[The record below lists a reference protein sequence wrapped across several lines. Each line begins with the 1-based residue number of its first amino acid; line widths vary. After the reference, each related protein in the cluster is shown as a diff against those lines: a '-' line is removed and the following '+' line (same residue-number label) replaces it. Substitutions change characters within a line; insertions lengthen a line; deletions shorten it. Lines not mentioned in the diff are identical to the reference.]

1 MTTMKVVT
9 LDAYEQHGTALIAP
23 DDTVWIAYCPRPWD
37 LASILWWF
45 FCPSDKKGFV
55 TLTLRDNRRV
65 RTKAIR
71 VARRHVK
78 IGAVEPRV
86 GFQG

>member
-9 LDAYEQHGTALIAP
+9 LDAYEQHGTAIIAP

-37 LASILWWF
+37 LATRLWWF
-45 FCPSDKKGFV
+45 FCPVDKKGWM
-55 TLTLRDNRRV
+55 TLTTKDGRKV
-65 RTKAIR
+65 RTRAIR
-71 VARRHVK
+71 VAHRHVR
-78 IGAVEPRV
+78 IGQAQVEM